1 MGQGWFGSQFCM
13 IGAADAAC
21 AVCKDVCTGVWAAA
35 IRTSVLLQMFIRL
48 FKEMAQKK
56 FIPEYED
63 EGKPLGGPVKVEGR
77 GTPAL
82 PGAESAS
89 IE

>member
-1 MGQGWFGSQFCM
+1 M
-13 IGAADAAC
+13 
-21 AVCKDVCTGVWAAA
+21 
-35 IRTSVLLQMFIRL
+35 QMFMRL
-48 FKEMAQKK
+48 FREMAQKK
-56 FIPEYED
+56 FIPDHED

>member
-1 MGQGWFGSQFCM
+1 MLCLHNSSVVIVCEQLWSAIGSARM
-13 IGAADAAC
+13 
-21 AVCKDVCTGVWAAA
+21 
-35 IRTSVLLQMFIRL
+35 LLQMYLRL
-48 FKEMAQKK
+48 FREMAQKR
-56 FIPEYED
+56 FIPNYED
-63 EGKPLGGPVKVEGR
+63 EGKPLGGPVQVEGR

>member
-1 MGQGWFGSQFCM
+1 M
-13 IGAADAAC
+13 
-21 AVCKDVCTGVWAAA
+21 
-35 IRTSVLLQMFIRL
+35 QMFMRL
-48 FKEMAQKK
+48 FREMAQKN
-56 FIPEYED
+56 FIPDHED

>member
-1 MGQGWFGSQFCM
+1 MG
-13 IGAADAAC
+13 
-21 AVCKDVCTGVWAAA
+21 TL
-35 IRTSVLLQMFIRL
+35 LLQMYVRL
-48 FKEMAQKK
+48 FREMAQKK
-56 FIPEYED
+56 MIPDYEAQ
-63 EGKPLGGPVKVEGR
+63 GKPLGGPVKVEGR